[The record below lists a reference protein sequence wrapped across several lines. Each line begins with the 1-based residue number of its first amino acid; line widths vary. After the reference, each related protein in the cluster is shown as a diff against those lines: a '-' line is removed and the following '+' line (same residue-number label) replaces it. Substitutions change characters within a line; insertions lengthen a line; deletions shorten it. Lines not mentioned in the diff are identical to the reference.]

1 MLGVWIRVPSVTF
14 LTGKEDNMFAS
25 KLEKA
30 EELLQWALNFA
41 QRAEG
46 TELVESAQELGAAIE
61 EFLGE

>member
-1 MLGVWIRVPSVTF
+1 
-14 LTGKEDNMFAS
+14 MFAS